1 MFLSH
6 ANGISTASIDARIE
20 TVVLVGA
27 GLVIGTVSVVGALD
41 APTSFGMVVGIA
53 DIEPCL
59 GASTLGQSVD
69 HYANRVF
76 ATLEV
81 RAAVHAFADDIVVL

>member
-6 ANGISTASIDARIE
+6 ANGITTASIDARIE
-20 TVVLVGA
+20 TVVLVGG
-27 GLVIGTVSVVGALD
+27 GLVIGTVTVVGALD
-41 APTSFGMVVGIA
+41 ASFGMVVGIA

-81 RAAVHAFADDIVVL
+81 RAAVHAFADAIGVR